1 MNHRPAEHTDR
12 GAEEQAAAQGEQEPR
27 RVISCANCGYR
38 ITHPEERIHVHGAHE
53 HVFTNPGGYVY
64 RIGCFGGAPGCAE
77 AGPETEEFTWFRGY
91 RWRYAG
97 CAACHTHLGW
107 AYRRG
112 SSTAF
117 YGLIRGRLVE

>member
-1 MNHRPAEHTDR
+1 MNRLP
-12 GAEEQAAAQGEQEPR
+12 EEESASRTQEEPR

-38 ITHPEERIHVHGAHE
+38 ITHPEERIQINGAHE

-64 RIGCFGGAPGCAE
+64 RIGCFHGAPGCAE

-112 SSTAF
+112 PVTVF
-117 YGLIRGRLVE
+117 YGLILGRLVE